1 LSAIKN
7 VMKNNFRNM
16 ELNEYLS
23 SSLTD
28 AGYGGAEVQKTPI
41 GTKITLFVIRPGLVI
56 GRKGSGIRDLTARLE
71 QQFDLENAQIS
82 VTEVT
87 KPELNPN
94 IMANRIAQLIERGT
108 AFRRASLWTINTIM
122 GAGALGVE
130 ITVSGKLRGERAH
143 FEKHTAGIIP
153 KSGKVAEEV
162 VRNATRSML
171 TKMGLVGIKLKI
183 SIREEVHRDFDL
195 EAEAQPKTET
205 EIPIESE
212 GVAEKEAQGENKVE
226 TGEQNKVETS
236 EQDVPADSE
245 TKTENTETKTE
256 NTETKT
262 ENTET
267 KTENTET
274 KTENTESKDI
284 IDNQVKEVAV
294 SKSET

>member
-1 LSAIKN
+1 
-7 VMKNNFRNM
+7 M

-23 SSLTD
+23 SSLAE

-71 QQFDLENAQIS
+71 QNFNLENAQVS

-87 KPELNPN
+87 KPELNPH

-130 ITVSGKLRGERAH
+130 ITISGKLRGERAH

-162 VRNATRSML
+162 VRSSTNSLL

-183 SIREEVHRDFDL
+183 SLKEEIHRDFDL
-195 EAEAQPKTET
+195 IAESQPKDET
-205 EIPIESE
+205 EIPSESE
-212 GVAEKEAQGENKVE
+212 GESQKESQSEDKSPTNEEKLPE
-226 TGEQNKVETS
+226 
-236 EQDVPADSE
+236 DSE
-245 TKTENTETKTE
+245 IKA
-256 NTETKT
+256 
-262 ENTET
+262 
-267 KTENTET
+267 
-274 KTENTESKDI
+274 ESKDI
-284 IDNQVKEVAV
+284 INSEVKEIAV
-294 SKSET
+294 NKSET

>member
-1 LSAIKN
+1 
-7 VMKNNFRNM
+7 MKNNFRNM

-23 SSLTD
+23 STLHE

-71 QQFDLENAQIS
+71 QNFNLENAQVS

-130 ITVSGKLRGERAH
+130 ITLSGKLRGERAH

-162 VRNATRSML
+162 VRSSTNNLL

-183 SIREEVHRDFDL
+183 SIKEEIHRDFDL
-195 EAEAQPKTET
+195 DIESQPKGET
-205 EIPIESE
+205 EIPSESGGE
-212 GVAEKEAQGENKVE
+212 SPKESQSGGESPKESQSGGESPKESQSGGESQTNEEKIPIDLEIK
-226 TGEQNKVETS
+226 
-236 EQDVPADSE
+236 P
-245 TKTENTETKTE
+245 
-256 NTETKT
+256 
-262 ENTET
+262 
-267 KTENTET
+267 
-274 KTENTESKDI
+274 ESKDI
-284 IDNQVKEVAV
+284 INSEVKEIAV
-294 SKSET
+294 NKSET

>member
-1 LSAIKN
+1 MSAIKN

-23 SSLTD
+23 SSLSE

-56 GRKGSGIRDLTARLE
+56 GRKGSGIRDLTTRLE
-71 QQFDLENAQIS
+71 QQFNLENAQVS

-122 GAGALGVE
+122 GAGAMGVE
-130 ITVSGKLRGERAH
+130 ITISGKLRGERAH
-143 FEKHTAGIIP
+143 FEKHSAGTIP

-162 VRNATRSML
+162 VRSSTNSIL

-183 SIREEVHRDFDL
+183 SLKEETHLDFDL
-195 EAEAQPKTET
+195 SLEPQP
-205 EIPIESE
+205 
-212 GVAEKEAQGENKVE
+212 KVE
-226 TGEQNKVETS
+226 TQT
-236 EQDVPADSE
+236 DSE
-245 TKTENTETKTE
+245 SESKSQTENQSVPSDSEVK
-256 NTETKT
+256 
-262 ENTET
+262 
-267 KTENTET
+267 
-274 KTENTESKDI
+274 TESKDI
-284 IDNQVKEVAV
+284 INSQVKEIAV
-294 SKSET
+294 NKSET

>member
-1 LSAIKN
+1 MSAIKN

-23 SSLTD
+23 SSLTE

-71 QQFDLENAQIS
+71 QQFNLENAQVS

-87 KPELNPN
+87 KPELNPH

-130 ITVSGKLRGERAH
+130 ITISGKLRGERAH

-153 KSGKVAEEV
+153 KSGKFAEEV
-162 VRNATRSML
+162 VRSSTNSML

-183 SIREEVHRDFDL
+183 SIKEEVHRDFDL
-195 EAEAQPKTET
+195 DAEAQPKSET
-205 EIPIESE
+205 EIPVKQEA
-212 GVAEKEAQGENKVE
+212 VAENAQTE
-226 TGEQNKVETS
+226 TNQN
-236 EQDVPADSE
+236 VPAESE
-245 TKTENTETKTE
+245 TKTEITETNE
-256 NTETKT
+256 NTDATESK
-262 ENTET
+262 ENTDA
-267 KTENTET
+267 
-274 KTENTESKDI
+274 TESKDI
-284 IDNQVKEVAV
+284 IDNEVKEIAV
-294 SKSET
+294 NKSET

>member
-1 LSAIKN
+1 MSAIKN

-23 SSLTD
+23 STLTD

-56 GRKGSGIRDLTARLE
+56 GRKGSGIRDLTSRLE
-71 QQFDLENAQIS
+71 QQFNLENAQVS

-183 SIREEVHRDFDL
+183 AIRDEVHRDFDL
-195 EAEAQPKTET
+195 EAEAQPKAET

-212 GVAEKEAQGENKVE
+212 GVAEKETQGE
-226 TGEQNKVETS
+226 NKVETS

-256 NTETKT
+256 NTE
-262 ENTET
+262 
-267 KTENTET
+267 
-274 KTENTESKDI
+274 SKDI
-284 IDNQVKEVAV
+284 IDNQVNEVIV
-294 SKSET
+294 NKSET

>member
-1 LSAIKN
+1 MSAIKN

-23 SSLTD
+23 SSLTE

-71 QQFDLENAQIS
+71 QNFNLENAQVS

-87 KPELNPN
+87 KPELNPH

-122 GAGALGVE
+122 GAGAMGVE
-130 ITVSGKLRGERAH
+130 ITISGKLRGERAH

-162 VRNATRSML
+162 VKSSTNSLL

-183 SIREEVHRDFDL
+183 SLKEEIHRDFDL
-195 EAEAQPKTET
+195 VTESQPKSET
-205 EIPIESE
+205 EIPSESE
-212 GVAEKEAQGENKVE
+212 VESQKESQSENKSQTNE
-226 TGEQNKVETS
+226 EKH
-236 EQDVPADSE
+236 PADSE
-245 TKTENTETKTE
+245 IKP
-256 NTETKT
+256 
-262 ENTET
+262 
-267 KTENTET
+267 
-274 KTENTESKDI
+274 ESKDI
-284 IDNQVKEVAV
+284 INNEVKEIAV
-294 SKSET
+294 NKSET

>member
-23 SSLTD
+23 SSLSE

-56 GRKGSGIRDLTARLE
+56 GRKGSGIRDLTTRLE
-71 QQFDLENAQIS
+71 QQFNLENAQVS

-122 GAGALGVE
+122 GAGAMGVE
-130 ITVSGKLRGERAH
+130 ITISGKLRGERAH
-143 FEKHTAGIIP
+143 FEKHSAGTIP

-162 VRNATRSML
+162 VRSSTNSIL

-183 SIREEVHRDFDL
+183 SLKEETHLDFDL
-195 EAEAQPKTET
+195 SLEAQPKVET
-205 EIPIESE
+205 QTDSESE
-212 GVAEKEAQGENKVE
+212 SKSQSEN
-226 TGEQNKVETS
+226 QS
-236 EQDVPADSE
+236 VPSDSE
-245 TKTENTETKTE
+245 VK
-256 NTETKT
+256 
-262 ENTET
+262 
-267 KTENTET
+267 
-274 KTENTESKDI
+274 TESKDI
-284 IDNQVKEVAV
+284 INSEVKEIAV
-294 SKSET
+294 NKSET

>member
-23 SSLTD
+23 SSLSE

-56 GRKGSGIRDLTARLE
+56 GRKGSGIRDLTTKLE
-71 QQFDLENAQIS
+71 QQFNLENAQVS

-122 GAGALGVE
+122 GAGAMGVE
-130 ITVSGKLRGERAH
+130 ITISGKLRGERAH
-143 FEKHTAGIIP
+143 FEKHSAGTIP
-153 KSGKVAEEV
+153 KSGKIAEEV
-162 VRNATRSML
+162 VRSSTNSIL

-183 SIREEVHRDFDL
+183 SLKEETHLDFDFSL
-195 EAEAQPKTET
+195 EAQPKVET
-205 EIPIESE
+205 QTDSESE
-212 GVAEKEAQGENKVE
+212 NKSQSEN
-226 TGEQNKVETS
+226 QR
-236 EQDVPADSE
+236 VPSDSE
-245 TKTENTETKTE
+245 VK
-256 NTETKT
+256 
-262 ENTET
+262 
-267 KTENTET
+267 
-274 KTENTESKDI
+274 TESKDI
-284 IDNQVKEVAV
+284 INSEVKEIAV
-294 SKSET
+294 NKSET

>member
-23 SSLTD
+23 STLTD

-71 QQFDLENAQIS
+71 QQFDLENAQVS

-267 KTENTET
+267 KTENTE
-274 KTENTESKDI
+274 SKDI

>member
-1 LSAIKN
+1 MSAIKN

-16 ELNEYLS
+16 ELNEFLS
-23 SSLTD
+23 STLTD

-56 GRKGSGIRDLTARLE
+56 GRKGSGIRDLTSRLE
-71 QQFDLENAQIS
+71 QQFDLENAQVS

-183 SIREEVHRDFDL
+183 SIKEEVHRDFDL
-195 EAEAQPKTET
+195 QAEDQPKTET

-212 GVAEKEAQGENKVE
+212 GVAEKEVQGE
-226 TGEQNKVETS
+226 NKVETS
-236 EQDVPADSE
+236 EQDVTADSE

>member
-1 LSAIKN
+1 MSAIKN

-23 SSLTD
+23 SSLTE

-71 QQFDLENAQIS
+71 QQFNLENAQVS

-130 ITVSGKLRGERAH
+130 ITISGKLRGERAH

-153 KSGKVAEEV
+153 KSGKFAEEV
-162 VRNATRSML
+162 VRNSTNSML

-183 SIREEVHRDFDL
+183 SIKEEVHRDFDL
-195 EAEAQPKTET
+195 EPEAQPKSET
-205 EIPIESE
+205 EIPTEPEAASEKIQTETTDQNVPAESE
-212 GVAEKEAQGENKVE
+212 IKTEITE
-226 TGEQNKVETS
+226 TN
-236 EQDVPADSE
+236 
-245 TKTENTETKTE
+245 ENTETTE
-256 NTETKT
+256 NKENIEATETKDVVDS
-262 ENTET
+262 E
-267 KTENTET
+267 
-274 KTENTESKDI
+274 
-284 IDNQVKEVAV
+284 VKEIAV
-294 SKSET
+294 NKSET

>member
-23 SSLTD
+23 SSLSE

-56 GRKGSGIRDLTARLE
+56 GRKGSGIRDLTTKLE
-71 QQFDLENAQIS
+71 QQFNLENAQVS

-122 GAGALGVE
+122 GAGAMGVE
-130 ITVSGKLRGERAH
+130 ITISGKLRGERAH
-143 FEKHTAGIIP
+143 FEKHSAGTIP
-153 KSGKVAEEV
+153 KSGKIAEEV
-162 VRNATRSML
+162 VRSSTNSIL

-183 SIREEVHRDFDL
+183 SLKEETHLDFDFSL
-195 EAEAQPKTET
+195 EAQPKVEAQTDS
-205 EIPIESE
+205 ESE
-212 GVAEKEAQGENKVE
+212 NKSQSEN
-226 TGEQNKVETS
+226 QR
-236 EQDVPADSE
+236 VPSDSE
-245 TKTENTETKTE
+245 VK
-256 NTETKT
+256 
-262 ENTET
+262 
-267 KTENTET
+267 
-274 KTENTESKDI
+274 TESKDI
-284 IDNQVKEVAV
+284 INSEVKEIAV
-294 SKSET
+294 NKSET